1 MRGFVRW
8 WETLGRADRIVA
20 LSIGLSAPILIIDS
34 AVWAAA
40 VAQIVDEKTRVEIE
54 RLHMSRGTEAPGTR
68 HTAPSPGGPVD
79 RAENAGARRVGG
91 GADLAAWPVPTL

>member
-20 LSIGLSAPILIIDS
+20 LAIGLSAPILIIDS

-40 VAQIVDEKTRVEIE
+40 VAYIVHEKSRVEIE
-54 RLHMSRGTEAPGTR
+54 RLHMSRGAE
-68 HTAPSPGGPVD
+68 SPGYEARGAEPAPD
-79 RAENAGARRVGG
+79 RTESAGARGVGV
-91 GADLAAWPVPTL
+91 GADLAEWPVPTL